1 MARTREDRDAD
12 LSALDAAERTLRT
25 QRAAVRESLDVVQG
39 AANLAQVRQGMV
51 RMMRLQLATVRF
63 VLVLAGRSGS
73 EDRDGAGEA

>member
-1 MARTREDRDAD
+1 MARSREDRDAD

-63 VLVLAGRSGS
+63 VLVLAGRSTAQ
-73 EDRDGAGEA
+73 DRDGAGEA